1 MLINQL
7 SIFAENK
14 PGRLSAI
21 MDVIS
26 ENNIDISALSIADTT
41 EYGIVRMIVNNPE
54 LAVTALKESGVVVKI
69 SQVLAAE
76 IDDTPGGLAKVLRI
90 MTKEGIAI
98 EYMYAFVGKKHGKAL
113 MVFKVSEPERAL
125 KLLEKTDVNV
135 VDANDIYKL

>member
-26 ENNIDISALSIADTT
+26 ENNIDISALSIADTS

-54 LAVTALKESGVVVKI
+54 LAVTALKKSGVVVKI
-69 SQVLAAE
+69 SQVIAAE
-76 IDDTPGGLAKVLRI
+76 IDDTPGGLAKVLRV

-98 EYMYAFVGKKHGKAL
+98 EYMYAFVGKKHSKAL

-125 KLLEKTDVNV
+125 ELLKKTDVNV
-135 VDANDIYKL
+135 VDANDVYKL